1 MTSKCIMIH
10 AIYFIQYIQ
19 KTSKVVPALICLMIY
34 SQSCIPPIV
43 ITNVYVN
50 GRQENSLKIFNNELF
65 FKTRIKGF
73 CAVYVDFWFEIGKG
87 DTIVFNP
94 YGLNIKL
101 KGRSYSYA
109 ITSPEGKPIKSRQ
122 YVQEGEVY
130 NINSYFDSLFLD
142 VNDTIVLELNDF
154 IIVNNIQ
161 ADVPIIHIIVD
172 SIIRNY
178 SDKLEIMKKGF

>member
-1 MTSKCIMIH
+1 M
-10 AIYFIQYIQ
+10 Q
-19 KTSKVVPALICLMIY
+19 KINKVVPALLCLIIY
-34 SQSCIPPIV
+34 LHSCIPPIM
-43 ITNVYVN
+43 ISNVYVN
-50 GRQENSLKIFNNELF
+50 GRQEDSLQIFNNELF

-109 ITSPEGKPIKSRQ
+109 VTNPEGKPIKSRQ

-142 VNDTIVLELNDF
+142 VHDTIVVELNDF
-154 IIVNNIQ
+154 IIVNDKQTNL
-161 ADVPIIHIIVD
+161 PPMHIIVY

-178 SDKLEIMKKGF
+178 SDKLEIIKKGL